1 MKSRKL
7 LDGTIVKELEE
18 KEVTDLMIR
27 TLCPNKYKLVDME
40 TGEEYVGNLP
50 EDTKWHWRKIKPM
63 DIEKGFIE
71 EEFQEGE
78 VE

>member
-7 LDGTIVKELEE
+7 LDGTKVKELEE
-18 KEVTDLMIR
+18 EEVTDLLIR

-50 EDTKWHWRKIKPM
+50 EDTKWHWRKIKTM
-63 DIEKGFIE
+63 DMETGFIE
-71 EEFQEGE
+71 EEYNN
-78 VE
+78 V